1 MREIR
6 LSGSEGGETG
16 IQPVFPTPINLAT
29 ISPRSRHGLATVSLR
44 SRRGLAFVWHYRAS
58 WELSSRRRITA
69 LAPDFTLLDEWLLNS
84 RSCGSKGRA

>member
-29 ISPRSRHGLATVSLR
+29 VSPRSRHGLATVSPR
-44 SRRGLAFVWHYRAS
+44 SRIRLA
-58 WELSSRRRITA
+58 LSSELGAFLETSDNGIGSGLYLARRVVA
-69 LAPDFTLLDEWLLNS
+69 
-84 RSCGSKGRA
+84 

>member
-29 ISPRSRHGLATVSLR
+29 ISPRSRHGLATVSPR
-44 SRRGLAFVWHYRAS
+44 SRHGLATVSPRSRIRLA
-58 WELSSRRRITA
+58 LSSELGAFLETSDNGIGSGLYLARRVVA
-69 LAPDFTLLDEWLLNS
+69 
-84 RSCGSKGRA
+84 

>member
-29 ISPRSRHGLATVSLR
+29 ISPRSRHGLATVSPR
-44 SRRGLAFVWHYRAS
+44 SRIRLA
-58 WELSSRRRITA
+58 LSSELGAFLETSDNGIGSGLYLARRVVA
-69 LAPDFTLLDEWLLNS
+69 
-84 RSCGSKGRA
+84 

>member
-29 ISPRSRHGLATVSLR
+29 ISPQSRHGLATVSLR
-44 SRRGLAFVWHYRAS
+44 SRRGLAFVWHSFGIIERA
-58 WELSSRRRITA
+58 
-69 LAPDFTLLDEWLLNS
+69 
-84 RSCGSKGRA
+84 GSFPRDVG